1 MGVYI
6 RTMKKHQ
13 QYNDLVNLFLVVG
26 VVVLATITVINLILN
41 F

>member
-1 MGVYI
+1 
-6 RTMKKHQ
+6 MKKHQ

-26 VVVLATITVINLILN
+26 VALSFIATLINLFLN

>member
-1 MGVYI
+1 ML
-6 RTMKKHQ
+6 KKHQ

-26 VVVLATITVINLILN
+26 VALSVIGTLVNLILN